1 MVHTE
6 NWVWFIFLYIL
17 KETIYSNSHNHVT
30 LWFVPTWPGS
40 SVHGILQVRILAWEA
55 IPSSQ
60 PRSPTLQADSLPFE
74 PPGKPNITLTLSETH
89 SPWEPYL
96 QSILS
101 RWYAEY
107 LQLTPPDSLC
117 FSSLL
122 WPQGGQPLWTIPAT
136 SHTYWLSVGLNKQ
149 EFERNR

>member
-55 IPSSQ
+55 IPFF
-60 PRSPTLQADSLPFE
+60 PTQVSYIAGRFFTIWATRE
-74 PPGKPNITLTLSETH
+74 AQYNFNIK
-89 SPWEPYL
+89 W
-96 QSILS
+96 
-101 RWYAEY
+101 
-107 LQLTPPDSLC
+107 
-117 FSSLL
+117 
-122 WPQGGQPLWTIPAT
+122 
-136 SHTYWLSVGLNKQ
+136 NK
-149 EFERNR
+149 